1 MISGKVKWFN
11 DQKGFGFLQVEGG
24 KDVFCHHTAIQGEGY
39 KSLKEGQEVSFEI
52 VDTPKGPAA
61 SNVVKVESA
70 VTETPAV

>member
-1 MISGKVKWFN
+1 MNGKVRWFN
-11 DQKGFGFLQVEGG
+11 DQKGYGFISAEGG
-24 KDVFCHHTAIQGEGY
+24 KDIFVHHSAIIADGY
-39 KSLKEGQEVSFEI
+39 KSLKEGQDVSFEI